1 MNESIKLI
9 LNKYKEGSITE
20 DEALMLIQDLNNNNT
35 IKISPWIYPTDP
47 WIYPTDPFRYP
58 QVTYTD
64 YVCY

>member
-20 DEALMLIQDLNNNNT
+20 DEALMLIQDLNSNNT
-35 IKISPWIYPTDP
+35 IKISPWIYPT
-47 WIYPTDPFRYP
+47 YLTTDPFRYP

>member
-20 DEALMLIQDLNNNNT
+20 DEALMLIQDLN
-35 IKISPWIYPTDP
+35 SPWIYPIDS
-47 WIYPTDPFRYP
+47 FRYP